1 MYLKDILEPIAIAKV
16 DECAQ
21 QQKDLTAQA
30 VIDEIANILYRRHR
44 SECKRS
50 RVQER
55 TWETLPNSEKGK
67 YRKMVCVAIKK
78 RNTPKR
84 SSKRSRS

>member
-21 QQKDLTAQA
+21 QQKDLTDRA
-30 VIDEIANILYRRHR
+30 VIDDIANILYRRHR
-44 SECKRS
+44 SECNRS

-55 TWETLPNSEKGK
+55 TWDTLPNSEKGK
-67 YRKMVCVAIKK
+67 YRKMVCAAIEK
-78 RNTPKR
+78 RTIRKR